1 MFIIFQMSP
10 GPAAPGAPVAG
21 GWAGLARARWCG
33 GHLLPAQSVPDP
45 CRVVTTG
52 LSMAFHGPSYGL
64 SRECAMK
71 VRPYLVFYTPR
82 FQEGELKMANLFKLI
97 IRLLSVKLSKF
108 SHFMLYLN
116 FEYKIYFNLTTLNL
130 SVD

>member
-1 MFIIFQMSP
+1 MSMFILFQMSP
-10 GPAAPGAPVAG
+10 GSGPAAPGAPVAG

-71 VRPYLVFYTPR
+71 VRTFNIILHSINYCI
-82 FQEGELKMANLFKLI
+82 GLKTLQFKEI
-97 IRLLSVKLSKF
+97 TKE
-108 SHFMLYLN
+108 N
-116 FEYKIYFNLTTLNL
+116 WKIYPGFYYTNFVP
-130 SVD
+130 S

>member
-1 MFIIFQMSP
+1 MSMFILFQMSP
-10 GPAAPGAPVAG
+10 GSGPAAPDWVHLWRVAG
-21 GWAGLARARWCG
+21 PAWPVLGGAGR

-71 VRPYLVFYTPR
+71 VRSF
-82 FQEGELKMANLFKLI
+82 NI
-97 IRLLSVKLSKF
+97 IYSQSG
-108 SHFMLYLN
+108 
-116 FEYKIYFNLTTLNL
+116 
-130 SVD
+130 